1 MLPTTIAM
9 IVAAMIATRLVGSSK
24 MTHRAVVL
32 IGFLLMAAGS
42 LIVLFPPV
50 SSGLDL
56 APGLAVFGLGLGAC
70 AILPDLVQAS
80 APPDQ
85 VSDVAGLSRSFS
97 YLGQSLAVAIT
108 GVVLVSVLTS
118 TLLHEAERSEVL
130 VGEQQRVVE
139 RNKGGT

>member
-50 SSGLDL
+50 SRGLDL
-56 APGLAVFGLGLGAC
+56 APGLAVFGLGAC
-70 AILPDLVQAS
+70 AILPDLVQAA

>member
-1 MLPTTIAM
+1 M

-24 MTHRAVVL
+24 MTYRAVVL

-42 LIVLFPPV
+42 RIVLFPPV

-80 APPDQ
+80 APSDQ
-85 VSDVAGLSRSFS
+85 VSDVTGLSRSFS
-97 YLGQSLAVAIT
+97 YLRQSLAVAIT

-139 RNKGGT
+139 RNKEGT